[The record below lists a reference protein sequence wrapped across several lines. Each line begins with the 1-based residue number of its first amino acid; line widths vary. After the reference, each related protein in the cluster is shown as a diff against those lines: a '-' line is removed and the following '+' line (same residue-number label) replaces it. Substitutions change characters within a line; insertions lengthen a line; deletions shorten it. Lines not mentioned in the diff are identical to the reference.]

1 MFRPFADWLADTP
14 LSKTLQDH
22 AWVVPTSQSIHIL
35 AVSIVWVATAVALLC
50 GLGYWLRLHSLEAS
64 LVRRW
69 PVELAHDPRMIR
81 FAVSLA
87 RPAYAR
93 HCASCHG
100 TDLRGNQASGAPNLA
115 DSIWLYGDGG
125 IGDIEHTILYGI
137 RSGHPKAH
145 NVTDMPAEGRLH
157 QLSAAQVDDV
167 VEFVLALSRQPHVAT
182 AAERGRKLFY
192 DKGNCFDCHAND
204 AMGNT
209 DYGAPPLLG
218 PNWNYGGDRPALR
231 NSIHGGRH
239 GRCPAWISVLTPPQ
253 VRALAVYLYVESAK
267 TAPQGPS

>member
-1 MFRPFADWLADTP
+1 
-14 LSKTLQDH
+14 
-22 AWVVPTSQSIHIL
+22 
-35 AVSIVWVATAVALLC
+35 VSAHGARRQGLIFGVAAAVALLC
-50 GLGYWLRLHSLEAS
+50 ALGYWLHLRSLEDS

-69 PVELAHDPRMIR
+69 PAELARDPRMMR

-87 RPAYAR
+87 RPVYSR

-100 TDLRGNQASGAPNLA
+100 ANLHGDHATGASDLA
-115 DSIWLYGDGG
+115 DSVWLYGDGG
-125 IGDIEHTILYGI
+125 IGDIENTILYGV

-157 QLSAAQVDDV
+157 QLSAAEVDEV
-167 VEFVLALSRQPHVAT
+167 VEFVLALSRQPHAQD

-192 DKGNCFDCHAND
+192 DKGNCFDCHAGD

-218 PNWNYGGDRPALR
+218 PNWNYGGDRLTLR
-231 NSIHGGRH
+231 KSIYSGRH
-239 GRCPAWISVLTPPQ
+239 GLCPAWISVLTPPQ
-253 VRALAVYLYVESAK
+253 IRALAVFLAVESGK
-267 TAPQGPS
+267 TAQRGPS